1 MSNRNDCVGNPME
14 SETERG
20 AADGGREFAP
30 KTIRIAGGKAK
41 LAKFIVILACG
52 AMALAYLADRSRA
65 QHHNDPGGGQRE
77 QGFDRQ
83 ISGNAERMMEQG
95 RQIFRFDTFGDEVF
109 WGDTIRLHQTIQG
122 ERFGG
127 VGPGVSPRTALAV
140 GLKVDAD
147 ALPRSLVNQLR
158 RGRVNLDDP
167 ATTLALLK
175 LNAVV
180 GVKGLFNPDGTLQSM
195 GISCAFC
202 HSTVNDS
209 LAMGIGR
216 RLDGWANQDLN
227 VGAIV
232 ALAPNLQP
240 VADLLNAG
248 LPAGQQVDVPTV
260 RKVLMSWGPGR
271 FDAELFMD
279 GKAFGPG
286 GTNAS
291 TLIPDAFGLAGVNAH
306 TWTGNWGTV
315 TYWNGFVAN
324 LEMHGAPGTFFDP
337 RLDDRTRFP
346 VAAANNFGHVSAAP
360 GVDRISP
367 RLGSLQFYQLSLP
380 APKPQAG
387 RDFNASDAAAG
398 RIIFDGK
405 ARCAS
410 CHVPATFSEPGWN
423 LHTPAEIGLDDESG
437 RFQADRSPD
446 GKYRTTPLAGRLYKR
461 TRGYF
466 HDGRFAGLDDVVNH
480 FDRFMQLGLSD
491 QEKRQLV
498 EYLKSI

>member
-1 MSNRNDCVGNPME
+1 MNVRLRLSAGLLVSGLGLVAIGLSAPPL
-14 SETERG
+14 G
-20 AADGGREFAP
+20 AVSGFLDQTSDTGHVWDAQVRAHTRELMDQGREA
-30 KTIRIAGGKAK
+30 
-41 LAKFIVILACG
+41 
-52 AMALAYLADRSRA
+52 
-65 QHHNDPGGGQRE
+65 
-77 QGFDRQ
+77 
-83 ISGNAERMMEQG
+83 
-95 RQIFRFDTFGDEVF
+95 FRYDTFGSETF
-109 WGDTIRLHQTIQG
+109 FGNTIGLHQALEGAQ
-122 ERFGG
+122 FGG
-127 VGPGVSPRTALAV
+127 VGGGVSPKTALAV
-140 GLKVDAD
+140 GLKVDQD
-147 ALPRSLVNQLR
+147 ALPKSVVDAIAA
-158 RGRVNLDDP
+158 GKVDLDDP
-167 ATTLALLK
+167 AVTLTLLQ
-175 LNAVV
+175 LGAVV
-180 GVKGLFNPDGTLQSM
+180 GVTGIANDPNDASKGLKAV
-195 GISCAFC
+195 GIQCALC
-202 HSTVNDS
+202 HSTVDD
-209 LAMGIGR
+209 AFAPGIGH

-324 LEMHGAPGTFFDP
+324 LEMHGTPGTFFDP

-410 CHVPATFSEPGWN
+410 CHVPPTFSEPGWN
-423 LHTPAEIGLDDESG
+423 LHTPAEIGLNDESG